1 MVEDKLFDDL
11 IGRAYELSEDPLQ
24 AALIR
29 LKLLA
34 ELIDDMQG
42 GILVA

>member
-11 IGRAYELSEDPLQ
+11 IGRAYELSEDPFQ
-24 AALIR
+24 AALIG